1 MGLFPQPFID
11 DLKSQADIVRVIE
24 GYVPLRKAGN
34 SYRGLCP
41 FHAEKTPSFHV
52 HPDKGFFHCF
62 GCGAGGDV
70 LKFLELQEKFGFQDA
85 VRHLA
90 QRIGV
95 QVPEPDTD
103 RDAAAEAEREALV
116 GIHETAAGFF
126 AARLA
131 EPAGRAARD
140 HLAARAI
147 APETAERL
155 GLGFA
160 PAARDGLT
168 AHLRAAGYADD
179 LLVRSGLA
187 VARDGGRL
195 ADRFRNRLVVPIAR
209 DSGTVIAFGARALRP
224 DQQPK
229 YLNSPETAIYAKAR
243 TLYGLHLA
251 KRAIREAGYAIL
263 VEGYFDLAQAVQAGV
278 APVVACCGTALGER
292 QVRLLKRFA
301 SKVIV
306 SFDPDPAGAGAAA
319 RSGGLLLAQGLQVNV
334 AELADG
340 EDPDTCIRNRGVDG
354 YRETLRASRPY
365 LQYVLDRE
373 AAQRDLTRGD
383 HRREFLTRML
393 EVAAR
398 IPEPAER
405 DRFAD
410 SLAHRAGILEDVAR
424 REIRKAAVARRT
436 TVDERRVTTGRRVK
450 PAEKGLIWAL
460 ARDTPAAI
468 EIIAAL
474 DEDDMAGL
482 ATEPILRTARSLA
495 DWPRDAVLE
504 ALRERLTAEEADWMA
519 RVGARDRPP
528 AAAADCGHEIKRLG
542 YERQRAAIQDE
553 IDRCQ
558 QAGTPSALA
567 EIDRLWEKKR
577 RLAAKLESL
586 RS

>member
-1 MGLFPQPFID
+1 MGLFPQSFID
-11 DLKSQADIVRVIE
+11 DLKSQADIVRVVQ

-34 SYRGLCP
+34 SFRGLCP

-62 GCGAGGDV
+62 GCGVGGDV
-70 LKFLELQEKFGFQDA
+70 LKFIELQEKLGFQDA

-90 QRIGV
+90 ERVGV
-95 QVPEPDTD
+95 QVPEPATD
-103 RDAAAEAEREALV
+103 RDAAADAEREALV
-116 GIHETAAGFF
+116 GIHEAAAGFF

-131 EPAGRAARD
+131 EAAGRAARD
-140 HLAARAI
+140 HLEARAI
-147 APETAERL
+147 TPETTGRL

-160 PAARDGLT
+160 PADRDRLT
-168 AHLRAAGYADD
+168 AHLRAGGYADD
-179 LLVRSGLA
+179 LLVRSGLS
-187 VARDGGRL
+187 VSREGGPL
-195 ADRFRNRLVVPIAR
+195 VDRFRNRLVIPIAR
-209 DSGTVIAFGARALRP
+209 ESGTVIAFGARALRP

-229 YLNSPETAIYAKAR
+229 YLNSPETTLYSKAR

-263 VEGYFDLAQAVQAGV
+263 VEGYFDLAQAVQGGV
-278 APVVACCGTALGER
+278 APVVACCGTALGEQ
-292 QVRLLKRFA
+292 QVRLLKRFT

-319 RSGGLLLAQGLQVNV
+319 RSGELLLAQGLQINV

-340 EDPDTCIRNRGVDG
+340 EDPDTCIRNHGVDR

-365 LQYVLDRE
+365 LQYVLDRG
-373 AAQRDLTRGD
+373 AAARDLTRGD

-398 IPEPAER
+398 IPEAAER

-436 TVDERRVTTGRRVK
+436 TVDERRVATGRRVK

-460 ARDTPAAI
+460 VRDTPAAMDI
-468 EIIAAL
+468 VAAL
-474 DEDDMAGL
+474 DDGDIGGL

-495 DWPRDAVLE
+495 DWPRDGVLE
-504 ALRERLTAEEADWMA
+504 ALMARLSPEAADWMT
-519 RVGARDRPP
+519 RVGAGDRPP
-528 AAAADCGHEIKRLG
+528 APAVDCGHEIRRLG
-542 YERQRAAIQDE
+542 YERQRAAVQDE
-553 IDRCQ
+553 IARCQ
-558 QAGTPSALA
+558 QIGTPSALA
-567 EIDRLWEKKR
+567 EIAVLWEKKR
-577 RLAAKLESL
+577 DLAAKLESL